1 MARRSGLG
9 KGLDSLISSEAG
21 TVELKGKAEK
31 KQAEQSGEGAAV
43 QIKLRLIEPNKDQP
57 RKQFDQESLE
67 ELAESIKQY
76 GIIQPLLLVQKG
88 SYYSIVAGERRWRA
102 ARLAGLK
109 EVPAVVKEF
118 TPEEIAEISLVEN
131 LQREDLN
138 PMEEAKAYQ
147 RLLKEFHMTQ
157 EQIAEKVSKSRS
169 VVANSLRLLKLERSV
184 QQLVESGELSM
195 GHAKV
200 LLGIEDTALQAEAGA
215 YITANGLSVR
225 ETEAYIRQMLHP
237 AEKKQKEKKTF
248 ANSELYRQLTE
259 RIQEKTGT
267 KVRIVQKDEE
277 KGKIEIE
284 YYSNSDLEH
293 IIELLQ

>member
-21 TVELKGKAEK
+21 TVEPKEKSEK
-31 KQAEQSGEGAAV
+31 KQQEESIQGASV
-43 QIKLRLIEPNKDQP
+43 QIKLRLIEPNKEQP

-67 ELAESIKQY
+67 ELAESIRQY
-76 GIIQPLLLVQKG
+76 GVIQPLLLVQKG

-102 ARLAGLK
+102 AKMAGLK

-138 PMEEAKAYQ
+138 PLEEARAYQ

-157 EQIAEKVSKSRS
+157 EEIAGKVSKSRS
-169 VVANSLRLLKLERSV
+169 VIANSLRLLKLEESV
-184 QQLVESGELSM
+184 QQLVESGKLSM

-200 LLGIEDTALQAEAGA
+200 LLGIDDAALQAEAGA
-215 YITANGLSVR
+215 YVVTHEFSVR
-225 ETEAYIRQMLHP
+225 ETENYVKQLLHP
-237 AEKKQKEKKTF
+237 AEKKEKKTF
-248 ANSELYRQLTE
+248 GNADVYRLLTE
-259 RIQEKTGT
+259 RLQEKTGT

-277 KGKIEIE
+277 KGKVEIE
-284 YYSNSDLEH
+284 YYSNSDLER
-293 IIELLQ
+293 IIELLG